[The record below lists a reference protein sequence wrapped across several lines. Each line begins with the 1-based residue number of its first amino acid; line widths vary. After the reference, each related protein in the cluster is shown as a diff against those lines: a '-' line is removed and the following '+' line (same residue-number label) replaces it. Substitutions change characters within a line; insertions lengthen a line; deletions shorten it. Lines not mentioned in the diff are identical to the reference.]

1 MKGKEVKKIVLNLEP
16 PPKRKKNSFRLLA
29 LGISLLLSTS
39 TWLLWQKI
47 HSGWGTFGTS
57 FVRSNEIHLFFDW
70 SRGIHTL
77 KKLKLWLH
85 RL

>member
-39 TWLLWQKI
+39 AWLQ
-47 HSGWGTFGTS
+47 
-57 FVRSNEIHLFFDW
+57 EICYDKKYIQVEVHLERVLYVQMKFIYFSIDLEVYI
-70 SRGIHTL
+70 R
-77 KKLKLWLH
+77 
-85 RL
+85 